1 MIFRNADLFLHS
13 GDLVIAAASAISKW
27 TDWKL
32 IHTEKGPFVNEML
45 YDPYRWKTNGIL
57 SVMVQGAP
65 EKAHDATSLRIL
77 DFATR

>member
-1 MIFRNADLFLHS
+1 
-13 GDLVIAAASAISKW
+13 
-27 TDWKL
+27 
-32 IHTEKGPFVNEML
+32 ML

-77 DFATR
+77 DFGVDSRSE